1 LSSAVN
7 RTLLIVGY
15 GSLLSGY
22 GMLAHRRGGG
32 AKLVARDA
40 FPVMLHNARR
50 GLAKPSSHGNYLA
63 MDLEPADPN
72 QPITADA
79 ADKSETGIGALG
91 LVFDRQWAERLAR
104 REEYDPFKFIEL
116 LDLADRAGKPLGE
129 FLLQVAERTRFN
141 LLAYRCAL
149 REMLNYTSHGY
160 IFHPVPFRDGRVAI
174 AAIGS
179 GFEGSG
185 DPAVRSKRSEF
196 GMDRL
201 LSLNDTLKLTTLA
214 LDHDGQ
220 VGYFVEC
227 VLGGLHGLGVGDLIS
242 GISLDGDYGIDFF
255 MQRLASAVPL
265 ERNLFLQATSLDET
279 TYRKNF
285 PGVLAQPLRA
295 LFG

>member
-1 LSSAVN
+1 MSSDPN
-7 RTLLIVGY
+7 RTLLVIGY

-32 AKLVARDA
+32 SKLVARDA
-40 FPVMLHNARR
+40 FPVTLHNARR
-50 GLAKPSSHGNYLA
+50 GLAKPSSHGKYLA

-72 QPITADA
+72 QPIVADA
-79 ADKSETGIGALG
+79 SCDGDSGIGALG

-104 REEYDPFKFIEL
+104 REEYDPAKFLEL
-116 LDLADRAGKPLGE
+116 LDFADRARKPLGE
-129 FLLQVAERTRFN
+129 FLFHIAELARFN

-185 DPAVRSKRSEF
+185 DPAVQSKRNEF

-201 LSLNDTLKLTTLA
+201 LGLDEALKLKSLA
-214 LDHDGQ
+214 LDRDGQ

-227 VLGGLHGLGVGDLIS
+227 VLGGIHGLGIGDLLA
-242 GISLDGDYGIDFF
+242 GMSLAGRLEIDFAR
-255 MQRLASAVPL
+255 RLTGAVPL
-265 ERNLFLQATSLDET
+265 ERELFLQATSLDET
-279 TYRKNF
+279 GYRRSF
-285 PGVLAQPLRA
+285 TGLPAEALQV

>member
-1 LSSAVN
+1 MSSDVN
-7 RTLLIVGY
+7 RSLLVIGY

-32 AKLVARDA
+32 SKLVARDA

-50 GLAKPSSHGNYLA
+50 GLAKPSSHGSYLA
-63 MDLEPADPN
+63 MDLEPIEPN
-72 QPITADA
+72 QPIIAEPARNGD
-79 ADKSETGIGALG
+79 DGIGALG

-104 REEYDPFKFIEL
+104 REEYNPAKFLEL
-116 LDLADRAGKPLGE
+116 LDFADRAHKPLGE
-129 FLLQVAERTRFN
+129 FLLQIAERTRFN

-174 AAIGS
+174 AAVGS

-185 DPAVRSKRSEF
+185 DPGVRSKRNEF

-201 LSLNDTLKLTTLA
+201 LSLDDALKITTLA

-227 VLGGLHGLGVGDLIS
+227 VLGGLHGLGVGDLVA
-242 GISLDGDYGIDFF
+242 GLSLAGECGIDLVRR
-255 MQRLASAVPL
+255 MASAVPL
-265 ERNLFLQATSLDET
+265 ERELFLQATSLDET
-279 TYRKNF
+279 SYRKSF
-285 PGVLAQPLRA
+285 PGVPTRTLQM

>member
-1 LSSAVN
+1 LSSDVN

-32 AKLVARDA
+32 SKLVARDA

-50 GLAKPSSHGNYLA
+50 GLAKPSSHGRYLA
-63 MDLEPADPN
+63 MDLEPSDPN
-72 QPITADA
+72 QPIVADA
-79 ADKSETGIGALG
+79 ACDGDGGIGALG
-91 LVFDRQWAERLAR
+91 LVFDRKWAERLAR
-104 REEYDPFKFIEL
+104 REEYEPSKFLEL
-116 LDLADRAGKPLGE
+116 LDLADHAHKPLGE
-129 FLLQVAERTRFN
+129 FLLQIAEQTRFN

-185 DPAVRSKRSEF
+185 DPAVQSKRSEF

-201 LSLNDTLKLTTLA
+201 LGLDEALKLSTLA
-214 LDHDGQ
+214 LDIDGQ

-227 VLGGLHGLGVGDLIS
+227 VLGGLHGLAIGDLVEGMS
-242 GISLDGDYGIDFF
+242 VADGFGADLIR
-255 MQRLASAVPL
+255 RLASTVPL
-265 ERNLFLQATSLDET
+265 ERELFLQATSLDEDG
-279 TYRKNF
+279 YRKNF
-285 PGVLAQPLRA
+285 PLVPVQA
-295 LFG
+295 LQAIFG